1 MCVHSHHA
9 RPAARQGSALQPRQ
23 AMSFAPA
30 GAPSGAERAGRAAC
44 PKRVCNL
51 IVRATL
57 YSIDRMRAFMIDRSW
72 IRSQRAAR
80 PAGKGAPVGAGG
92 RRRARGAVPTVLG
105 TLRCAALGALLAD
118 IDACVRI
125 DTERARIHMV
135 DRRAC
140 VQCSH
145 ITSDAVV
152 ELWEPGRP
160 PGKRVHCRSRCTF
173 PRRPARVNIIH
184 AVERPCWKLWRDTH
198 TCAFHACVS
207 VCMGA
212 CMHVRPYAYSRPAGE
227 ARQTRPARGAS

>member
-44 PKRVCNL
+44 PKRVRNL

-72 IRSQRAAR
+72 VRSQRAAR

-92 RRRARGAVPTVLG
+92 RRRARGAVPTALG

-125 DTERARIHMV
+125 DNERARIHMV

-160 PGKRVHCRSRCTF
+160 PGKRVHCRSRCAL
-173 PRRPARVNIIH
+173 PRRPARVNMH
-184 AVERPCWKLWRDTH
+184 AVERPRWKLWRDTH

>member
-30 GAPSGAERAGRAAC
+30 GAPSGAERAGCAAC

-160 PGKRVHCRSRCTF
+160 PGKRVHCRSRCAL
-173 PRRPARVNIIH
+173 PRRPARVNMH
-184 AVERPCWKLWRDTH
+184 AVERPRWKLWRDTH

>member
-30 GAPSGAERAGRAAC
+30 GAPSGAERAGCAAC

-72 IRSQRAAR
+72 VRSQRAAR

-92 RRRARGAVPTVLG
+92 RRRARGAVPTALG

-125 DTERARIHMV
+125 DNERARIHGRSTCV
-135 DRRAC
+135 RSVQPHHIYVVRCGGRA
-140 VQCSH
+140 V
-145 ITSDAVV
+145 
-152 ELWEPGRP
+152 G
-160 PGKRVHCRSRCTF
+160 
-173 PRRPARVNIIH
+173 
-184 AVERPCWKLWRDTH
+184 
-198 TCAFHACVS
+198 
-207 VCMGA
+207 
-212 CMHVRPYAYSRPAGE
+212 
-227 ARQTRPARGAS
+227 TRPAARQESALPLALRSSSAPCASEYACSRAPALETLAGYSYVRVPRVCECVHGCVHACTSICV